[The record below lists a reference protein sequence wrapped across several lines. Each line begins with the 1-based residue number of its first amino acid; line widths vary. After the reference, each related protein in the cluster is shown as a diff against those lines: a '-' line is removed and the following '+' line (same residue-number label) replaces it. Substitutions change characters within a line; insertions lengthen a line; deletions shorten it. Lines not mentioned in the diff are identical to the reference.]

1 MITFTNAELEIIARL
16 TGNLLGS
23 AFEAGLDP
31 GVLESLYYK
40 TSQHLAGLD
49 AVNQQLESQR
59 IADIESRMIEE
70 ENSGI

>member
-1 MITFTNAELEIIARL
+1 MA
-16 TGNLLGS
+16 S

-59 IADIESRMIEE
+59 IADIAFQMGEE